1 MTDTRR
7 ASDLT
12 RVGYSV
18 AGHASLHTGEKIETW
33 DLEQGTLITMPHWIE
48 QLYQL
53 ASTKGG
59 TKG

>member
-18 AGHASLHTGEKIETW
+18 AGHASLHTGEKKLKHGT
-33 DLEQGTLITMPHWIE
+33 LNKEQGTRKLC
-48 QLYQL
+48 
-53 ASTKGG
+53 
-59 TKG
+59 